1 MLREN
6 EGVREKRISFFRR
19 AFEAVVV
26 SNTEVCNVM
35 CQLVS
40 MFLQTDSECVCDSEL
55 MGSLLVK
62 TTLNLCSCFV
72 PYLGAR
78 SNYAAFL
85 DQLFEINTK
94 KLVNEDLEEVVKN
107 RILTINT
114 YIFNFNVSKKNITP
128 IRINVKENVSS
139 VIDQFLLSTGLI
151 TTEMYQSLVSK
162 MSSCKDEMGCVEIMR
177 DFVNEMQNSGE
188 GSGTKREM

>member
-1 MLREN
+1 MTR
-6 EGVREKRISFFRR
+6 
-19 AFEAVVV
+19 
-26 SNTEVCNVM
+26 
-35 CQLVS
+35 
-40 MFLQTDSECVCDSEL
+40 
-55 MGSLLVK
+55 SLLVK

-85 DQLFEINTK
+85 DQLFEINMK
-94 KLVNEDLEEVVKN
+94 KLMNEDLEEVVKN

-114 YIFNFNVSKKNITP
+114 YIFNFNVSKNNITP

-151 TTEMYQSLVSK
+151 TAEMYQSLVSK
-162 MSSCKDEMGCVEIMR
+162 MNSCKDERGCVEIMR

-188 GSGTKREM
+188 GSGN

>member
-1 MLREN
+1 MTR
-6 EGVREKRISFFRR
+6 
-19 AFEAVVV
+19 
-26 SNTEVCNVM
+26 
-35 CQLVS
+35 
-40 MFLQTDSECVCDSEL
+40 
-55 MGSLLVK
+55 SLLVK

-85 DQLFEINTK
+85 DQLFEINMK
-94 KLVNEDLEEVVKN
+94 KLMNEDLEEVVKN

-128 IRINVKENVSS
+128 TRINVKENVSS

-151 TTEMYQSLVSK
+151 TAEMYQSLVSK
-162 MSSCKDEMGCVEIMR
+162 MNSCKDERGCVEIMR

-188 GSGTKREM
+188 GSGN

>member
-1 MLREN
+1 M
-6 EGVREKRISFFRR
+6 
-19 AFEAVVV
+19 
-26 SNTEVCNVM
+26 
-35 CQLVS
+35 
-40 MFLQTDSECVCDSEL
+40 
-55 MGSLLVK
+55 
-62 TTLNLCSCFV
+62 

-85 DQLFEINTK
+85 DQLFEINMK
-94 KLVNEDLEEVVKN
+94 KLMNEDLEEVVKN

-128 IRINVKENVSS
+128 TRINVKENVSS

-151 TTEMYQSLVSK
+151 TAEMYQSLVSK
-162 MSSCKDEMGCVEIMR
+162 MNSCKDERGCVEIMR

-188 GSGTKREM
+188 GSGN

>member
-1 MLREN
+1 MTR
-6 EGVREKRISFFRR
+6 
-19 AFEAVVV
+19 
-26 SNTEVCNVM
+26 
-35 CQLVS
+35 
-40 MFLQTDSECVCDSEL
+40 
-55 MGSLLVK
+55 SLLVK

-85 DQLFEINTK
+85 DQLFEINMK
-94 KLVNEDLEEVVKN
+94 KLMNEDLEEVVKN

-114 YIFNFNVSKKNITP
+114 YIFNFNVSKKITP

-151 TTEMYQSLVSK
+151 TAEMYQSLVSK
-162 MSSCKDEMGCVEIMR
+162 MNSCKDERGCVEIMR

-188 GSGTKREM
+188 GSGN

>member
-1 MLREN
+1 M
-6 EGVREKRISFFRR
+6 
-19 AFEAVVV
+19 
-26 SNTEVCNVM
+26 
-35 CQLVS
+35 
-40 MFLQTDSECVCDSEL
+40 
-55 MGSLLVK
+55 LVK

-85 DQLFEINTK
+85 DQLFEINMK
-94 KLVNEDLEEVVKN
+94 KLMNEDLEEVVKN

-128 IRINVKENVSS
+128 TRINVKENVSS

-151 TTEMYQSLVSK
+151 TAEMYQSLVSK
-162 MSSCKDEMGCVEIMR
+162 MNSCKDERGCVEIMR

-188 GSGTKREM
+188 GSGN

>member
-1 MLREN
+1 MR
-6 EGVREKRISFFRR
+6 VTR
-19 AFEAVVV
+19 
-26 SNTEVCNVM
+26 
-35 CQLVS
+35 
-40 MFLQTDSECVCDSEL
+40 
-55 MGSLLVK
+55 SLLVK

-85 DQLFEINTK
+85 DQLFEINMK
-94 KLVNEDLEEVVKN
+94 KLMNEDLEEVVKN

-128 IRINVKENVSS
+128 SRINVKENVSS

-151 TTEMYQSLVSK
+151 TAEMYQSLVSK
-162 MSSCKDEMGCVEIMR
+162 MNSCKDERGCVEIMR

-188 GSGTKREM
+188 GSGN